1 MASSPKSK
9 AQIWRVLTVIL
20 AFLLTFSIGA
30 TVITS
35 QYANKI
41 NGFLNISGSKLVE
54 TGDPTETQIYYESDY
69 SSAEEVWEHNSDVA
83 KRLEA
88 EGAALLKNENSALPL
103 SKGAKVTVFGRSSV
117 DLVKAKDSNSGGTN
131 IDLKEQFEA
140 NGMLSV
146 NPVLYEAY
154 KNCGVSGTRV
164 RNPGGFG
171 TAMPTVC
178 NVLEAPMSVYTEE
191 VRDSYESYGDAAI
204 VVISR
209 DGGEGADPNP
219 DIAAD
224 GDQPYLE
231 LQTIEKEMI
240 REASSNFD
248 KVILLVN
255 TSNMIGLNELDE
267 LGVDACI
274 WIGGPGGYGM
284 YAVAEMLVGEINP
297 SGKLANIYAA
307 SSLSSPAMQNFG
319 DFTFSNTD
327 DLDSALQEAYG
338 GASNAGRY
346 SKYVVYA
353 EGIYVGYKYYE
364 TRYEDA
370 VLGRGNAT
378 GAAGVYASQGNSWN
392 YADEVVYPF
401 GYGLSYTTFEQTL
414 VGVRENEDSFE
425 LTVSVEN
432 TGKVAGKSVVEVYG
446 QSEYTDFDRTNGIE
460 KAAVQLVGFE
470 KTEELAPGATE
481 EVVVTVDKYQLAT
494 YDHVVNKGYILEEG
508 DYYLAIGSDSH
519 DALNNILAAKGKE
532 VGGDAEQVYSYTL
545 AQTDTQTYA
554 VTDGNVMI
562 TNQFDDVDLNYYID
576 GAVTYLSRS
585 DWNAT
590 WPEEM
595 NDLSAN
601 AAMIEAL
608 DAEGNYEAGSADM
621 SEYVIGADTDYTVA
635 MMIGAD
641 FDDPHWNDIIN
652 QMSIE
657 DLVNLCARSGLN
669 MIESISYPATFM
681 KDGSHRVTDRSYVER
696 PGTYAHIMPS
706 VVIMAQS
713 FDRELLYQIGLTFG
727 EDNIRTAT
735 AGHYAPA
742 VNIHRTPYS
751 GRNFEYY
758 SEDAFLSGEMSV
770 PAIQGMQE
778 KGAITF
784 LKHFFGNEQETNRN
798 GVSTFMSQQAVR
810 EVYLEAFKA
819 GITEGKTKG
828 IMGGFNRI
836 GCTWTGAHY
845 GLMTEVLR
853 GEFEWTGIADTDA
866 VFGYSPYMGFKCGLM
881 AGTTM
886 WATSGT
892 GVYDAVIEDVLQ
904 DAQLVGKLREA
915 SHYLLYNVV
924 NSLAFNGISQDS
936 RVVPVTPYWEVI
948 LYVIIGVLSVVTVG
962 SAAMVVVGTVQGGK
976 KKEVNG

>member
-346 SKYVVYA
+346 SKYVVYT

-370 VLGRGNAT
+370 VLGQGNASSAT
-378 GAAGVYASQGNSWN
+378 GTFASASSWD
-392 YADEVVYPF
+392 YDEEVCFPF
-401 GYGLSYTTFEQTL
+401 GYGLSYTQFTQEL
-414 VGVRENEDSFE
+414 EGVRETEDTFE
-425 LTVSVEN
+425 VTV
-432 TGKVAGKSVVEVYG
+432 KVTNSGGVPGRSVVQVYA
-446 QSEYTDFDRTNGIE
+446 QTPYTDFDKENGIE
-460 KAAVQLVGFE
+460 AASVELVGFD
-470 KTEELAPGATE
+470 KTEELAANASE
-481 EVVVTVDKYQLAT
+481 EVVISVDKEDLT
-494 YDHVVNKGYILEEG
+494 HYDPFVNKTFIMEAG
-508 DYYLAIGSDSH
+508 DYYLAVGDNTH
-519 DALNNILAAKGKE
+519 DAVNNILAAKGKE

-635 MMIGAD
+635 MMIGAG

-713 FDRELLYQIGLTFG
+713 FDRELLYQIGLAFG

-735 AGHYAPA
+735 VGHYAPG

-778 KGAITF
+778 KGAITY
-784 LKHFFGNEQETNRN
+784 LKHFLGNEQETNRN
-798 GVSTFMSQQAVR
+798 GVSTFMSQQAMR

-962 SAAMVVVGTVQGGK
+962 SAAMVVVGTVRGGK

>member
-370 VLGRGNAT
+370 VLGQGNASS
-378 GAAGVYASQGNSWN
+378 AAGTFASASSWD
-392 YADEVVYPF
+392 YDEEVCFPF
-401 GYGLSYTTFEQTL
+401 GYGLSYTQFTQEL
-414 VGVRENEDSFE
+414 EGVRETEDTFE
-425 LTVSVEN
+425 VTV
-432 TGKVAGKSVVEVYG
+432 KVTNSGGVPGRSVVQVYA
-446 QSEYTDFDRTNGIE
+446 QTPYTDFDKENGIE
-460 KAAVQLVGFE
+460 AASVELVGFD
-470 KTEELAPGATE
+470 KTEELAANASE
-481 EVVVTVDKYQLAT
+481 EVVISVDKEDLT
-494 YDHVVNKGYILEEG
+494 HYDSFVNKTFIMEAG
-508 DYYLAIGSDSH
+508 DYYLAVGDNAH
-519 DALNNILAAKGKE
+519 DAVNNILAAKGKE

-669 MIESISYPATFM
+669 MIESISYPAAFM

-778 KGAITF
+778 KGAITY
-784 LKHFFGNEQETNRN
+784 LKHFLGNEQETNRN
-798 GVSTFMSQQAVR
+798 GVSTFMSQQAMR

-962 SAAMVVVGTVQGGK
+962 SAAMVVVGTVRGGK

>member
-1 MASSPKSK
+1 MGNLFQKK
-9 AQIWRVLTVIL
+9 VWRILSAVCACLLAIVL
-20 AFLLTFSIGA
+20 
-30 TVITS
+30 
-35 QYANKI
+35 
-41 NGFLNISGSKLVE
+41 GFLPWATAYRSLVCSAIGGTTSKVVEAETGEEQDTEYFKDNGMSLDDWIEKEAELTREVQASGSV
-54 TGDPTETQIYYESDY
+54 
-69 SSAEEVWEHNSDVA
+69 
-83 KRLEA
+83 
-88 EGAALLKNENSALPL
+88 LLKNDGILPL
-103 SKGAKVTVFGRSSV
+103 QKGAKVSAFGYGTVKTVSTGLVRFGTP
-117 DLVKAKDSNSGGTN
+117 GQY
-131 IDLKEQFEA
+131 IDFKT
-140 NGMLSV
+140 GMEEDGKLQL
-146 NPVLYEAY
+146 NPSLYEFYSDNASADPAFNTLNEIDVGLMTDAARADY
-154 KNCGVSGTRV
+154 DEY
-164 RNPGGFG
+164 
-171 TAMPTVC
+171 A
-178 NVLEAPMSVYTEE
+178 
-191 VRDSYESYGDAAI
+191 DAAI
-204 VVISR
+204 VVLSR
-209 DGGEGADPNP
+209 AGGEAGDLATGDFTGGTKYLALQESEKKMLEEVTAHFDDVIVLINSSYAMELGWLEEY
-219 DIAAD
+219 DIDAC
-224 GDQPYLE
+224 L
-231 LQTIEKEMI
+231 
-240 REASSNFD
+240 
-248 KVILLVN
+248 
-255 TSNMIGLNELDE
+255 MIGAIGYRGFNAVSDILT
-267 LGVDACI
+267 GVT
-274 WIGGPGGYGM
+274 
-284 YAVAEMLVGEINP
+284 NP
-297 SGKLANIYAA
+297 SGRLADTWAA
-307 SSLSSPAMQNFG
+307 DSFSAPAMQNFG
-319 DFTFSNTD
+319 DYTFAN
-327 DLDSALQEAYG
+327 AEAINEQIG
-338 GASNAGRY
+338 TGNNAT
-346 SKYVVYA
+346 KYVVET

-370 VLGRGNAT
+370 VLGQGNASSAT
-378 GAAGVYASQGNSWN
+378 GTFASASSWD
-392 YADEVVYPF
+392 YDEEVCFPF
-401 GYGLSYTTFEQTL
+401 GYGLSYTQFTQEL
-414 VGVRENEDSFE
+414 EGVRETEDTFE
-425 LTVSVEN
+425 VTV
-432 TGKVAGKSVVEVYG
+432 KVTNSGGVPGRSVVQVYA
-446 QSEYTDFDRTNGIE
+446 QTPYTDFDKENGIE
-460 KAAVQLVGFE
+460 VASVELVGFD
-470 KTEELAPGATE
+470 KTEELAANASE
-481 EVVVTVDKYQLAT
+481 EVVISVDKEDLT
-494 YDHVVNKGYILEEG
+494 HYDSFVNKTFIMEAG
-508 DYYLAIGSDSH
+508 DYYLAVGDNAH
-519 DALNNILAAKGKE
+519 DAVNNILAAKGKE

-635 MMIGAD
+635 MMIGAG

-713 FDRELLYQIGLTFG
+713 FDRELLYQIGLAFG

-735 AGHYAPA
+735 VGHYAPG

-778 KGAITF
+778 KGAITY
-784 LKHFFGNEQETNRN
+784 LKHFLGNEQETNRN
-798 GVSTFMSQQAVR
+798 GVSTFMSQQAMR

-866 VFGYSPYMGFKCGLM
+866 VFGYSSYMGFKCGLM

>member
-1 MASSPKSK
+1 MGNLFQKK
-9 AQIWRVLTVIL
+9 VWRILSAVCACLLAIVL
-20 AFLLTFSIGA
+20 
-30 TVITS
+30 
-35 QYANKI
+35 
-41 NGFLNISGSKLVE
+41 GFLPWATAYRSLVCSAIGGTTSKVVEAETGEEQDTEYFKDNGMSLDDWIEKEAELTREVQASGSV
-54 TGDPTETQIYYESDY
+54 
-69 SSAEEVWEHNSDVA
+69 
-83 KRLEA
+83 
-88 EGAALLKNENSALPL
+88 LLKNDGILPL
-103 SKGAKVTVFGRSSV
+103 QKGAKVSAFGYGTVKTVSTGLVRFGTP
-117 DLVKAKDSNSGGTN
+117 GQY
-131 IDLKEQFEA
+131 IDFKT
-140 NGMLSV
+140 GMEEDGKLQL
-146 NPVLYEAY
+146 NPSLYEFYSDNASADPAFNTLNEIDVGLMTDAARADY
-154 KNCGVSGTRV
+154 DEY
-164 RNPGGFG
+164 
-171 TAMPTVC
+171 A
-178 NVLEAPMSVYTEE
+178 
-191 VRDSYESYGDAAI
+191 DAAI
-204 VVISR
+204 VVLSR
-209 DGGEGADPNP
+209 AGGEAGDLATGDFTGGTKYLALQESEKKMLEEVTAHFDDVIVLINSSYAMELGWLEEY
-219 DIAAD
+219 DIDAC
-224 GDQPYLE
+224 L
-231 LQTIEKEMI
+231 
-240 REASSNFD
+240 
-248 KVILLVN
+248 
-255 TSNMIGLNELDE
+255 MIG
-267 LGVDACI
+267 A
-274 WIGGPGGYGM
+274 IGYRGFN
-284 YAVAEMLVGEINP
+284 AVSDILTGATNP
-297 SGKLANIYAA
+297 SGRLADTWAA
-307 SSLSSPAMQNFG
+307 DSFSAPAMQNFG
-319 DFTFSNTD
+319 DYTFAN
-327 DLDSALQEAYG
+327 AEAINEQIG
-338 GASNAGRY
+338 TGNNAT
-346 SKYVVYA
+346 KYVVET

-370 VLGRGNAT
+370 VLGQGNASS
-378 GAAGVYASQGNSWN
+378 AAGTFASASSWD
-392 YADEVVYPF
+392 YDEEVCFPF
-401 GYGLSYTTFEQTL
+401 GYGLSYTQFTQEL
-414 VGVRENEDSFE
+414 EGVRETEDTFE
-425 LTVSVEN
+425 VTV
-432 TGKVAGKSVVEVYG
+432 KVTNSGGVPGRSVVQVYA
-446 QSEYTDFDRTNGIE
+446 QTPYTDFDKENGIE
-460 KAAVQLVGFE
+460 VASVELVGFD
-470 KTEELAPGATE
+470 KTEELAANASE
-481 EVVVTVDKYQLAT
+481 EVVISVDKEDLT
-494 YDHVVNKGYILEEG
+494 HYDSFVNKTFIMEAG
-508 DYYLAIGSDSH
+508 DYYLAVGDNAH
-519 DALNNILAAKGKE
+519 DAVNNILAAKGKE

-669 MIESISYPATFM
+669 MIESISYPAAFM

-778 KGAITF
+778 KGAITI
-784 LKHFFGNEQETNRN
+784 LKHFLGNEQETNRN

-836 GCTWTGAHY
+836 GCTWTNAHY

>member
-1 MASSPKSK
+1 MGNLFQKK
-9 AQIWRVLTVIL
+9 VWRILSAVCACLLAIVL
-20 AFLLTFSIGA
+20 
-30 TVITS
+30 
-35 QYANKI
+35 
-41 NGFLNISGSKLVE
+41 GFLPWATAYRSLVCSAIGGTTSKVVEAETGEEQDTEYFKDNGMSLDDWIEKEAELTREVQASGSV
-54 TGDPTETQIYYESDY
+54 
-69 SSAEEVWEHNSDVA
+69 
-83 KRLEA
+83 
-88 EGAALLKNENSALPL
+88 LLKNDGILPL
-103 SKGAKVTVFGRSSV
+103 QKGAKVSAFGYGTVKTVSTGLVRFGTP
-117 DLVKAKDSNSGGTN
+117 GQY
-131 IDLKEQFEA
+131 IDFKT
-140 NGMLSV
+140 GMEEDGKLQL
-146 NPVLYEAY
+146 NPSLYEFYSDNASADPAFNTLNEIDVGLMTDAARADY
-154 KNCGVSGTRV
+154 DEY
-164 RNPGGFG
+164 
-171 TAMPTVC
+171 A
-178 NVLEAPMSVYTEE
+178 
-191 VRDSYESYGDAAI
+191 DAAI
-204 VVISR
+204 VVLSR
-209 DGGEGADPNP
+209 AGGEAGDLAAGDFTGGTKYLALQESEKKMLEEVTAHFDDVIVLINSSYAMELGWLEEY
-219 DIAAD
+219 DIDAC
-224 GDQPYLE
+224 L
-231 LQTIEKEMI
+231 
-240 REASSNFD
+240 
-248 KVILLVN
+248 
-255 TSNMIGLNELDE
+255 MIGAIGYRGFNAVSDILT
-267 LGVDACI
+267 GVT
-274 WIGGPGGYGM
+274 
-284 YAVAEMLVGEINP
+284 NP
-297 SGKLANIYAA
+297 SGRLADTWAA
-307 SSLSSPAMQNFG
+307 DSFSAPAMQNFG
-319 DFTFSNTD
+319 DYTFAN
-327 DLDSALQEAYG
+327 AEAINEQIG
-338 GASNAGRY
+338 TGNNAT
-346 SKYVVYA
+346 KYVVET

-370 VLGRGNAT
+370 VLGQGNASS
-378 GAAGVYASQGNSWN
+378 AAGTFASASSWD
-392 YADEVVYPF
+392 YDEEVCFPF
-401 GYGLSYTTFEQTL
+401 GYGLSYTQFTQEL
-414 VGVRENEDSFE
+414 EGVRETEDTFE
-425 LTVSVEN
+425 VTV
-432 TGKVAGKSVVEVYG
+432 KVTNSGGVPGRSVVQVYA
-446 QSEYTDFDRTNGIE
+446 QTPYTDFDKENGIE
-460 KAAVQLVGFE
+460 VASVELVGFD
-470 KTEELAPGATE
+470 KTEELAANASE
-481 EVVVTVDKYQLAT
+481 EVVISVDKEDLT
-494 YDHVVNKGYILEEG
+494 HYDSFVNKTFIMEAG
-508 DYYLAIGSDSH
+508 DYYLAVGDNAH
-519 DALNNILAAKGKE
+519 DAVNNILAAKGKE

-735 AGHYAPA
+735 AGHYAPG

-778 KGAITF
+778 KGAITY
-784 LKHFFGNEQETNRN
+784 LKHFLGNEQETNRN
-798 GVSTFMSQQAVR
+798 GVSTFMSQQAMR

>member
-1 MASSPKSK
+1 MGNLFQKK
-9 AQIWRVLTVIL
+9 VWRILSAVCACLLAIVL
-20 AFLLTFSIGA
+20 
-30 TVITS
+30 
-35 QYANKI
+35 
-41 NGFLNISGSKLVE
+41 GFLPWATAYRSLVCSAIGGTTSKVVEAETGEEQDTEYFKDNGMSLDDWIEKEAELTREVQASGSV
-54 TGDPTETQIYYESDY
+54 
-69 SSAEEVWEHNSDVA
+69 
-83 KRLEA
+83 
-88 EGAALLKNENSALPL
+88 LLKNDGILPL
-103 SKGAKVTVFGRSSV
+103 QKGAKVSAFGYGTVKTVSTGLVRFGTP
-117 DLVKAKDSNSGGTN
+117 GQY
-131 IDLKEQFEA
+131 IDFKT
-140 NGMLSV
+140 GMEEDGKLQL
-146 NPVLYEAY
+146 NPSLYEFYSDNASADPAFNTLNEIDVGLMTDAARADY
-154 KNCGVSGTRV
+154 DEY
-164 RNPGGFG
+164 
-171 TAMPTVC
+171 A
-178 NVLEAPMSVYTEE
+178 
-191 VRDSYESYGDAAI
+191 DAAI
-204 VVISR
+204 VVLSR
-209 DGGEGADPNP
+209 AGGEAGDLAAGDFTGGTKYLALQESEKKMLEEVTAHFDDVIVLINSSYAMELGWLEEY
-219 DIAAD
+219 DIDAC
-224 GDQPYLE
+224 L
-231 LQTIEKEMI
+231 
-240 REASSNFD
+240 
-248 KVILLVN
+248 
-255 TSNMIGLNELDE
+255 MIGAIGYRGFNAVSDILT
-267 LGVDACI
+267 GVT
-274 WIGGPGGYGM
+274 
-284 YAVAEMLVGEINP
+284 NP
-297 SGKLANIYAA
+297 SGRLADTWAA
-307 SSLSSPAMQNFG
+307 DSFSAPAMQNFG
-319 DFTFSNTD
+319 DYTFAN
-327 DLDSALQEAYG
+327 AEAINEQIG
-338 GASNAGRY
+338 TGNNAT
-346 SKYVVYA
+346 KYVVET

-364 TRYEDA
+364 TRYEDF
-370 VLGRGNAT
+370 VLGQGNASS
-378 GAAGVYASQGNSWN
+378 AAGTFASASSWN
-392 YADEVVYPF
+392 YDEEVCFPF
-401 GYGLSYTTFEQTL
+401 GYGLSYTQFTQEL
-414 VGVRENEDSFE
+414 EGVRETEDTFE
-425 LTVSVEN
+425 VTVKVTNSGSVP
-432 TGKVAGKSVVEVYG
+432 GRSVVQVYA
-446 QSEYTDFDRTNGIE
+446 QTPYTDFDKENGIE
-460 KAAVQLVGFE
+460 VASVELVGFD
-470 KTEELAPGATE
+470 KTEELAAGASE
-481 EVVVTVDKYQLAT
+481 EVVISVDKEDLT
-494 YDHVVNKGYILEEG
+494 HYDSFVNKTFIMEAG
-508 DYYLAIGSDSH
+508 DYYLAVGDNAH
-519 DALNNILAAKGKE
+519 DAVNNILAAKGKE

-713 FDRELLYQIGLTFG
+713 FDRELLYQIGLAFG

-735 AGHYAPA
+735 VGHYAPG

-778 KGAITF
+778 KGAITY
-784 LKHFFGNEQETNRN
+784 LKHFLGNEQETNRN
-798 GVSTFMSQQAVR
+798 GVSTFMSQQAMR
-810 EVYLEAFKA
+810 EIYLEAFKA

>member
-1 MASSPKSK
+1 MGNLFQKK
-9 AQIWRVLTVIL
+9 VWRILSAVCACLLAIVL
-20 AFLLTFSIGA
+20 
-30 TVITS
+30 
-35 QYANKI
+35 
-41 NGFLNISGSKLVE
+41 GFLPWATAYRSLVCSAIGGTTSKVVEAETGEEQDTEYFKDNGMSLDDWIEKEAELTREVQASGSV
-54 TGDPTETQIYYESDY
+54 
-69 SSAEEVWEHNSDVA
+69 
-83 KRLEA
+83 
-88 EGAALLKNENSALPL
+88 LLKNDGILPL
-103 SKGAKVTVFGRSSV
+103 QKGAKVSAFGYGTVKTVSTGLVRFGTP
-117 DLVKAKDSNSGGTN
+117 GQY
-131 IDLKEQFEA
+131 IDFKT
-140 NGMLSV
+140 GMEEDGKLQL
-146 NPVLYEAY
+146 NPSLYEFYSDNASADPAFNTLNEIDVGLMTDAARADY
-154 KNCGVSGTRV
+154 DEY
-164 RNPGGFG
+164 
-171 TAMPTVC
+171 A
-178 NVLEAPMSVYTEE
+178 
-191 VRDSYESYGDAAI
+191 DAAI
-204 VVISR
+204 VVLSR
-209 DGGEGADPNP
+209 AGGEAGDLAAGDFTGGTKYLALQESEKKMLEEVTAHFDDVIVLINSSYAMELGWLEEY
-219 DIAAD
+219 DIDAC
-224 GDQPYLE
+224 L
-231 LQTIEKEMI
+231 
-240 REASSNFD
+240 
-248 KVILLVN
+248 
-255 TSNMIGLNELDE
+255 MIG
-267 LGVDACI
+267 A
-274 WIGGPGGYGM
+274 IGYRGFN
-284 YAVAEMLVGEINP
+284 AVSDILTGATNP
-297 SGKLANIYAA
+297 SGRLADTWAA
-307 SSLSSPAMQNFG
+307 DSFSAPAMQNFG
-319 DFTFSNTD
+319 DYTFAN
-327 DLDSALQEAYG
+327 AEAINEQIG
-338 GASNAGRY
+338 TGNNAT
-346 SKYVVYA
+346 KYVVET

-370 VLGRGNAT
+370 VLGQGNASSE
-378 GAAGVYASQGNSWN
+378 AGTFASASSWD
-392 YADEVVYPF
+392 YDEEVCFPF
-401 GYGLSYTTFEQTL
+401 GYGLSYTQFTQEL
-414 VGVRENEDSFE
+414 EGVRETEDTFE
-425 LTVSVEN
+425 VTV
-432 TGKVAGKSVVEVYG
+432 KVTNSGSIPGRSVVQVYA
-446 QSEYTDFDRTNGIE
+446 QTPYTDFDKENGIE
-460 KAAVQLVGFE
+460 VASVELVGFD
-470 KTEELAPGATE
+470 KTEELAANASE
-481 EVVVTVDKYQLAT
+481 EVVISVDKEDLT
-494 YDHVVNKGYILEEG
+494 HYDSFVNKTFIMEAG
-508 DYYLAIGSDSH
+508 DYYLAVGDNAH
-519 DALNNILAAKGKE
+519 DAVNNILAAKGKE

-713 FDRELLYQIGLTFG
+713 FDRELLYQIGLAFG

-735 AGHYAPA
+735 VGHYAPG

-778 KGAITF
+778 KGAITY
-784 LKHFFGNEQETNRN
+784 LKHFLGNEQETNRN
-798 GVSTFMSQQAVR
+798 GVSTFMSQQAMR
-810 EVYLEAFKA
+810 EVYLEVFKA

>member
-1 MASSPKSK
+1 MGNLFQKK
-9 AQIWRVLTVIL
+9 VWRILSAVCACLLAIVL
-20 AFLLTFSIGA
+20 
-30 TVITS
+30 
-35 QYANKI
+35 
-41 NGFLNISGSKLVE
+41 GFLPWATAYRSLVCSAIGGTTSKVVEAETGEEQDTEYFKDNGMSLDDWIEKEAELTREVQASGSV
-54 TGDPTETQIYYESDY
+54 
-69 SSAEEVWEHNSDVA
+69 
-83 KRLEA
+83 
-88 EGAALLKNENSALPL
+88 LLKNDGILPL
-103 SKGAKVTVFGRSSV
+103 QKGAKVSAFGYGTVKTVSTGLVRFGTP
-117 DLVKAKDSNSGGTN
+117 GQY
-131 IDLKEQFEA
+131 IDFKT
-140 NGMLSV
+140 GMEEDGKLQL
-146 NPVLYEAY
+146 NPSLYEFYSDNASADPAFNTLNEIDVGLMTDAARADY
-154 KNCGVSGTRV
+154 DEY
-164 RNPGGFG
+164 
-171 TAMPTVC
+171 A
-178 NVLEAPMSVYTEE
+178 
-191 VRDSYESYGDAAI
+191 DAAI
-204 VVISR
+204 VVLSR
-209 DGGEGADPNP
+209 AGGEAG
-219 DIAAD
+219 DIAT
-224 GDQPYLE
+224 GDFTGGTKYLALQESEKKMLEEVTAHFDDVIVLINSSYAME
-231 LQTIEKEMI
+231 LGWLEEYDID
-240 REASSNFD
+240 AC
-248 KVILLVN
+248 L
-255 TSNMIGLNELDE
+255 MIG
-267 LGVDACI
+267 A
-274 WIGGPGGYGM
+274 IGYRGFN
-284 YAVAEMLVGEINP
+284 AVSDILTGATNP
-297 SGKLANIYAA
+297 SGRLADTWAA
-307 SSLSSPAMQNFG
+307 DSFSAPAMQNFG
-319 DFTFSNTD
+319 DYTFAN
-327 DLDSALQEAYG
+327 AEAINEQIG
-338 GASNAGRY
+338 TGNKAT
-346 SKYVVYA
+346 KYVVET

-370 VLGRGNAT
+370 VLGQGNASSAT
-378 GAAGVYASQGNSWN
+378 GTFASASSWD
-392 YADEVVYPF
+392 YDEEVCFPF
-401 GYGLSYTTFEQTL
+401 GYGLSYTQFTQEL
-414 VGVRENEDSFE
+414 EGVRETEDTFE
-425 LTVSVEN
+425 VTV
-432 TGKVAGKSVVEVYG
+432 KVTNSGGVPGRSVVQVYA
-446 QSEYTDFDRTNGIE
+446 QTPYTDFDKENGIE
-460 KAAVQLVGFE
+460 VASVELVGFD
-470 KTEELAPGATE
+470 KTEELAANASE
-481 EVVVTVDKYQLAT
+481 EVVISVDKEDLT
-494 YDHVVNKGYILEEG
+494 HYDSFVNKTFIMEAG
-508 DYYLAIGSDSH
+508 DYYLAVGDNAH
-519 DALNNILAAKGKE
+519 DAVNNILAAKGKE

-635 MMIGAD
+635 MMIGAG

-713 FDRELLYQIGLTFG
+713 FDRELLYQIGLAFG

-735 AGHYAPA
+735 VGHYAPG

-778 KGAITF
+778 KGAITY
-784 LKHFFGNEQETNRN
+784 LKHFLGNEQETNRN
-798 GVSTFMSQQAVR
+798 GVSTFMSQQAMR